1 MKKKVV
7 LSGYFGFKNFGD
19 ELILSIL
26 IKKLRELNAEVN
38 VITANPDYTRSS
50 YTDID
55 CIKTFDLCSIIK
67 KIKSCDILISG
78 GGSLLQDVTSLKS
91 LFYYL
96 FIICIALI
104 FKKQVIIFAQGIGPI
119 NNPLGRYVTRNIL
132 KHCKYISV
140 RDEESA
146 QLLKRWG
153 IDSKI
158 VCDPVFSL
166 KIDNQPKD
174 KILGFQ
180 LRNFKGVD
188 DYYLDLL
195 TSFCSLLPSYRIE
208 IYSMQDSIDLD
219 VCKKFKQKLELKN
232 ISVDL
237 FHNLEPVDVIN
248 HISHCEYLIG
258 MRFHSLI
265 IGLLSGIKCLAINY
279 DIKVEKLAKEF
290 GLPYINLDGQYVNLK
305 SKGENFIDQDLEKI
319 KQSISKKEF
328 DWSEFEKFF

>member
-1 MKKKVV
+1 MGKKVV

-26 IKKLRELNAEVN
+26 INKLRELNAEVN
-38 VITANPDYTRSS
+38 VITANPDYTRSN

-55 CIKTFDLCSIIK
+55 CIKTFDILSILK
-67 KIKSCDILISG
+67 TIKSCDILISG

-104 FKKQVIIFAQGIGPI
+104 LKKQVIIFAQGIGPV
-119 NNPLGRYVTRNIL
+119 NNPLGRYLAKNIL
-132 KHCKYISV
+132 KHCNHISV

-166 KIDNQPKD
+166 KIDNQPKE

-180 LRNFKGVD
+180 LRDFNGID
-188 DYYLDLL
+188 DYYLKFLA
-195 TSFCSLLPSYRIE
+195 SFCPLFPSYKIE
-208 IYSMQDSIDLD
+208 IYSLQDSIDLE
-219 VCKKFKQKLELKN
+219 VCKRFKHSLEVEN
-232 ISVDL
+232 IPAEL
-237 FHNLEPVDVIN
+237 FYKMKAEDVIN
-248 HISHCEYLIG
+248 RISRCEYLIG

-265 IGLLSGIKCLAINY
+265 IGLLSGVKCLAINY

-290 GLPYINLDGQYVNLK
+290 DLPCINLDGHYLNLK
-305 SKGENFIDQDLEKI
+305 PKGENFINQDLEKI
-319 KQSISKKEF
+319 KQLISKKEF